1 MSSVHKYTCALG
13 IVLKNHK
20 KIWCAFKTD
29 MSLCQITGSYGPY
42 HCKARAKDKFQK
54 VLYTYQP
61 PKIDI
66 YVPTPIGTLPFMSGS
81 PFFFSDKDTI
91 CLRLILSSRVLLI
104 FTSWLWRSINF
115 ASSVFNL
122 TISR

>member
-54 VLYTYQP
+54 VLYIYQP
-61 PKIDI
+61 QKDI
-66 YVPTPIGTLPFMSGS
+66 YVPTIIGPFPFMSGS
-81 PFFFSDKDTI
+81 PSSFSDDDTL
-91 CLRLILSSRVLLI
+91 CLRLTLSSSVLLI
-104 FTSWLWRSINF
+104 FTSWVWRSINF
-115 ASSVFNL
+115 ASSVFSL